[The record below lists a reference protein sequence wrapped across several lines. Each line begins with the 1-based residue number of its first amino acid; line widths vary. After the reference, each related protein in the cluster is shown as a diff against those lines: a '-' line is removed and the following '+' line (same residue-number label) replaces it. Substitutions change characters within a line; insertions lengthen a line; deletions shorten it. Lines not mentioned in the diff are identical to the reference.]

1 MIAKA
6 IWDEKAKT
14 ATSGITQQEYRA
26 SWEEVQQVI
35 READAIVTNSSQQI
49 LQASQ
54 SSLPNDKPFS
64 QLPILDSQIP
74 SQPVLESSA
83 YKTTF
88 TDLSDPGARGPATA
102 IADLGTQFPSTQEAS
117 TQQAM
122 PVQTSNLAVA
132 APAMTA
138 ATMRHTYTDEE
149 FAELLRRS

>member
-1 MIAKA
+1 VIAKA

-14 ATSGITQQEYRA
+14 ATSGVAQQEYRA

-49 LQASQ
+49 LQGSQ
-54 SSLPNDKPFS
+54 PSLPNDKSFS
-64 QLPILDSQIP
+64 QLPILDSQTP

-83 YKTTF
+83 YKTVF
-88 TDLSDPGARGPATA
+88 TDLSDPGTRGPATA
-102 IADLGTQFPSTQEAS
+102 IVDMETQFPSTQEAS
-117 TQQAM
+117 KQAM
-122 PVQTSNLAVA
+122 PVQTSNPTVA
-132 APAMTA
+132 APMMAT